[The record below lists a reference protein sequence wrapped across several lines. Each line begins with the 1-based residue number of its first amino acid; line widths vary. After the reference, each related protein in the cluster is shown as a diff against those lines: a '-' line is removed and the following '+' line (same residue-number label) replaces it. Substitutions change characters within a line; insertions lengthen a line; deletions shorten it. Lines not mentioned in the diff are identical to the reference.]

1 MTGNTFG
8 RMFRVTTCGESYS
21 GCFRKN
27 PAIPKELY
35 GGLLT
40 IVDGCPAGI
49 HITAEEI
56 QKEMDKRKP
65 GQTPLDSPR
74 LEKDRIYIF
83 SGVMEN
89 DMSTGAPIGIVIPNN
104 DIEDIHV
111 GQYREYI
118 SNIRP
123 GHAEYTFFKKYGEYN
138 DWVGAGR
145 ASGRETVSRVAG
157 GAVAKLILDQMGIDV
172 IGFIT
177 ESHGIKAKPNISYEE
192 AKQNYRANELNCPDL
207 EAAPKMIQDILDV
220 RKSGETCGGVVELIC
235 HGVPAGLGEPV
246 FDKLE
251 ATMAHALMS
260 IGAVKG
266 IEVGAGF
273 RVAEMMGSE
282 CNDESYV
289 DKETGRVSFYTNN
302 AGGFLGGISNGD
314 EIRLR
319 LAIKPTPTVSVP
331 QRAVDVETMTDGI
344 LSPITRR
351 DASLL
356 PRIYPVCE
364 AMARIAIVDALMMA
378 KGYRA
383 MINIDEKWDRI

>member
-1 MTGNTFG
+1 MNGNTFG
-8 RMFRVTTCGESYS
+8 KLFRVTTCGESYS

-27 PAIPKELY
+27 PDVPKQLY

-49 HITAEEI
+49 KITAEAI
-56 QKEMDKRKP
+56 QKELDKRKP

-74 LEKDRIYIF
+74 LEKDKVYIF

-89 DMSTGAPIGIVIPNN
+89 DLSTGAPIGIVIPNN
-104 DIEDIHV
+104 DIEDKHV
-111 GQYREYI
+111 GQYHDYA
-118 SNIRP
+118 SMARP
-123 GHAEYTFFKKYGEYN
+123 GHAEYTFMKKYGQYN

-157 GAVAKLILDQMGIDV
+157 GAVAKLILDKYGVDV
-172 IGFIT
+172 IAYT
-177 ESHGIKAKPNISYEE
+177 VESHGIKAKPIDYAT
-192 AKQNYRANELNCPDL
+192 AKANYRKNDINCPDL
-207 EAAPKMIQDILDV
+207 SVAQEMEDDILAI
-220 RKSGETCGGVVELIC
+220 RKTGETCGGVIELLVEGL
-235 HGVPAGLGEPV
+235 PAGLGEPV

-251 ATMAHALMS
+251 ATLAHALMS

-273 RVAEMMGSE
+273 RVAEMVGSE
-282 CNDESYV
+282 SNDEMYW
-289 DKETGRVSFYTNN
+289 DKDTGRVKFYTNH

-314 EIRLR
+314 EVRIR
-319 LAIKPTPTVSVP
+319 LAIKPTPTVDVV
-331 QRAVDVETMTDGI
+331 QRTIDAETGEDVN

-364 AMARIAIVDALMMA
+364 AMARIAIVDAMMQF

-383 MINIDEKWDRI
+383 MEDLDPKYDRM

>member
-1 MTGNTFG
+1 MMGNTFG
-8 RMFRVTTCGESYS
+8 RLFRVTTCGESYS
-21 GCFRKN
+21 GCFRKK
-27 PAIPKELY
+27 PGIPKELY

-40 IVDGCPAGI
+40 IVDGVPAGI
-49 HITAEEI
+49 KITAEDI
-56 QKEMDKRKP
+56 QAELDKRKP

-74 LEKDRIYIF
+74 LEKDRVYIF

-89 DMSTGAPIGIVIPNN
+89 DFSTGAPIGIVVPNN

-111 GQYREYI
+111 GQYREYKD
-118 SNIRP
+118 SIRP
-123 GHAEYTFFKKYGEYN
+123 GHAEYTFFKKYGDYA

-157 GAVAKLILDQMGIDV
+157 GAVAKLVLEKMGVDV
-172 IGFIT
+172 VAFIT
-177 ESHGIKAKPNISYEE
+177 ESHGIKAGPVSYEQ
-192 AKQNYRANELNCPDL
+192 AKANYRKNELNCPDL
-207 EAAPKMIQDILDV
+207 EAAPKMIEDILDV
-220 RKSGETCGGVVELIC
+220 KAKGETCGGVVELIAR
-235 HGVPAGLGEPV
+235 GVPAGLGEPV

-251 ATMAHALMS
+251 ATLCHALMS
-260 IGAVKG
+260 IGAVKV
-266 IEVGAGF
+266 IEFGAGF
-273 RVAEMMGSE
+273 EFARMLGSE
-282 CNDESYV
+282 SNDESYV
-289 DKETGRVSFYTNN
+289 DEKTGRVAFYTNH

-314 EIRLR
+314 EIRVR

-331 QRAVDVETMTDGI
+331 QRAVNVADMTNGV

-364 AMARIAIVDALMMA
+364 AMARIAILDALMMA

-383 MINIDEKWDRI
+383 MEDIDEKWDRI